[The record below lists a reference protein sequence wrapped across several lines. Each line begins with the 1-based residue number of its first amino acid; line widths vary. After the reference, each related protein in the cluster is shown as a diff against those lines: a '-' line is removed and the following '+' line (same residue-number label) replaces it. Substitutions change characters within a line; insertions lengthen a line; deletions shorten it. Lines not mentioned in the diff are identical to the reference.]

1 MGKFNGRRRSVPYMS
16 ELSLKTV
23 RVEGCEMRC
32 RWGEGA
38 KGDGGGAH
46 SSASRAREALGRFL

>member
-16 ELSLKTV
+16 ELSPKTV
-23 RVEGCEMRC
+23 RGEGSEMRC
-32 RWGEGA
+32 RWGG
-38 KGDGGGAH
+38 GGGGAH